1 MRTFCYNQS
10 GDASISIWSLI
21 RNQIV
26 NGQEDIFTGV
36 IPVNHR
42 NLSSL
47 VAQIDGSAY
56 HLKFYVEAYDG
67 LVEKDGL
74 EVVKPDQA
82 TRVVLPEKYWGTIDS
97 ITTVKVVG
105 GDGTDYFSGGTFDNE
120 TGVITLGVPL
130 PDLSLVEVN
139 FVYDG
144 MVSSAGEL
152 QKYIEASK
160 VDPIGSDVSM
170 VWELGPGSSPEFQFI
185 TINPP
190 SLPFIRIKI
199 EGQADNGPDT
209 EISLRISGVLITKTM

>member
-1 MRTFCYNQS
+1 MRTFCYNPS

-21 RNQIV
+21 RNQII
-26 NGQEDIFTGV
+26 NGQVDVFTEA

-47 VAQIDGSAY
+47 VAQISGSAY
-56 HLKFYVEAYDG
+56 HLKLYIEAYDG
-67 LVEKDGL
+67 LVEREGI
-74 EVVKPDQA
+74 EQVKPDQV
-82 TRVVLPEKYWGTIDS
+82 TRVVLPSKYWGTIDS

-105 GDGTDYFSGGTFDNE
+105 GDGTDYFVGGSFDNE

-130 PDLSLVEVN
+130 PDLSTVEVV

-144 MVSSAGEL
+144 MVSSHKEL
-152 QKYIEASK
+152 QQYIDAAK
-160 VDPIGSDVSM
+160 VDPIESDMSM
-170 VWELGPGSSPEFQFI
+170 VWELGPGSSPEFQYI

-199 EGQADNGPDT
+199 EGQADNGADT
-209 EISLRISGVLITKTM
+209 EISLRLSGVLITKTM